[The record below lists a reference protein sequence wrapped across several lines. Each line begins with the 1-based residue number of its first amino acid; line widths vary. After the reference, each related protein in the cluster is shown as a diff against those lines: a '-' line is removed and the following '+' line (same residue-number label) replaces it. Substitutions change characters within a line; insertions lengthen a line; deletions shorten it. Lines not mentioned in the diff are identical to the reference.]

1 MVRRGNHT
9 TNRGTKLQM
18 TVDLLETIQARK
30 QRRVCL
36 KFWNVKNPA
45 TVSYTLKKNSFK
57 RRKAWIFAYVCLQK
71 NKWIIQQK
79 EFIQQNYN
87 ARNDKE
93 NSSAGQKWHQME
105 IWINSVKEEMTN
117 IWINARLF
125 HTAFLI
131 SLKDKWLKL

>member
-36 KFWNVKNPA
+36 KFWKVKNPA

-71 NKWIIQQK
+71 NKWIIQQ
-79 EFIQQNYN
+79 NYN

-93 NSSAGQKWHQME
+93 NSSSWRE
-105 IWINSVKEEMTN
+105 IRLYGNSDLKKEIKDTGNCVKKYKGK
-117 IWINARLF
+117 
-125 HTAFLI
+125 I
-131 SLKDKWLKL
+131 SFFS